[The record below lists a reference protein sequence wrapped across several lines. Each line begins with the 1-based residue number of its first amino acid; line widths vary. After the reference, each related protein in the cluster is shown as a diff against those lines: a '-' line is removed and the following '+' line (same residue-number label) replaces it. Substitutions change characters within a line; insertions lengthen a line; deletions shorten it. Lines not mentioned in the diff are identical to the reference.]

1 MEIEPVPI
9 IFKDD
14 PEQNKKF
21 KKTVTIQLL
30 TLQKKANPNN
40 DKKKEMFN
48 YYGDFD
54 LAPYLEGPNHG
65 SS

>member
-21 KKTVTIQLL
+21 KKTVFL
-30 TLQKKANPNN
+30 NC
-40 DKKKEMFN
+40 
-48 YYGDFD
+48 
-54 LAPYLEGPNHG
+54 
-65 SS
+65 S